1 LDYRAHEESDGGL
14 AVCAGNG
21 EVCQFVGRITRG
33 GLREQARGLC
43 SIVNDY
49 CFVLPPRGRRIAP
62 SGQACCPLGAGVS
75 RIGVSGPADDVFGAV
90 GDGLVDEIVPVADSA
105 GDSDKYIALFD
116 EARIDANIRPAPALV
131 AVIRRHSAC

>member
-1 LDYRAHEESDGGL
+1 MLDYRTDEEGDGGL

-21 EVCQFVGRITRG
+21 EVCQFIGRITRG

-49 CFVLPPRGRRIAP
+49 CFVCRMLYPDVHRDFATLNVILRG
-62 SGQACCPLGAGVS
+62 GL
-75 RIGVSGPADDVFGAV
+75 ADDVFGAV

-116 EARIDANIRPAPALV
+116 KSRIDANLRPVPALV
-131 AVIRRHSAC
+131 AVIRRHSAY